1 MAVNLADLGMAEVRD
16 HYLLRERT
24 HHQLRQLFD
33 VGNVPEF
40 VRLALGMT
48 ERAGNYSAS
57 EHVIGPKI
65 LAGSTFAERDV
76 FDLATA
82 IENCPNTNRLPTVI
96 YKAAIPN
103 LKISVGSEI
112 AMMLKPHCHWVGNK
126 RTIWSH
132 LLLKHGMDQR
142 RANQELRLY
151 YQRDDD
157 SEMAYEVWRDLYL
170 RVGPDLL
177 TLGERV
183 AQVARAQR
191 VEPGR
196 LLYLW
201 PDAVATFLFDRFARQ

>member
-1 MAVNLADLGMAEVRD
+1 MAVNLAELDMAAVHE

-24 HHQLRQLFD
+24 HHRLRQFYD
-33 VGNVPEF
+33 AGDMGDF
-40 VRLALGMT
+40 VRLALGIT
-48 ERAGNYSAS
+48 DPAGNYSAA

-96 YKAAIPN
+96 YEATIAN

-112 AMMLKPHCHWVGNK
+112 AMMLKPDCHWVGNK

-132 LLLKHGMDQR
+132 LLVTHGMNER
-142 RANQELRLY
+142 RANEALRLY
-151 YQRDDD
+151 YSRDDD
-157 SEMAYEVWRDLYL
+157 SEMDYAVWRDLYL

-177 TLGERV
+177 RLGQM
-183 AQVARAQR
+183 ATQVAR
-191 VEPGR
+191 V
-196 LLYLW
+196 
-201 PDAVATFLFDRFARQ
+201 

>member
-1 MAVNLADLGMAEVRD
+1 LNCPELCTVLFSVFEKVPQSELPIIRKSVHHGEFGRLSLA
-16 HYLLRERT
+16 
-24 HHQLRQLFD
+24 
-33 VGNVPEF
+33 P
-40 VRLALGMT
+40 
-48 ERAGNYSAS
+48 
-57 EHVIGPKI
+57 
-65 LAGSTFAERDV
+65 V

-82 IENCPNTNRLPTVI
+82 IENCPNTNRLPRVI
-96 YKAAIPN
+96 YEAAIPN
-103 LKISVGSEI
+103 LKISVGSQI

-142 RANQELRLY
+142 RANRELRLY
-151 YQRDDD
+151 YQRDEY

-177 TLGERV
+177 TLSER
-183 AQVARAQR
+183 AAHVARAQG

>member
-1 MAVNLADLGMAEVRD
+1 MAVNLNDLDMAEVRE
-16 HYLLRERT
+16 HYQLRERT
-24 HHQLRQLFD
+24 HQRLRQFHD
-33 VGNVPEF
+33 AGNMADYVP
-40 VRLALGMT
+40 LALGIT
-48 ERAGNYSAS
+48 DPAGNYSAA

-65 LAGSTFAERDV
+65 LAGSTLAERDV

-82 IENCPNTNRLPTVI
+82 IENCPNANRLPTVI
-96 YKAAIPN
+96 YEPAIPN
-103 LKISVGSEI
+103 LKISVGSEM

-177 TLGERV
+177 TLGERA
-183 AQVARAQR
+183 AQVARTQD
-191 VEPGR
+191 VEPGQLR
-196 LLYLW
+196 YLW
-201 PDAVATFLFDRFARQ
+201 PDAVATFLFDRFARR